1 MKGSLIVALMF
12 ASGIAVGYF
21 GLCPAGVDYAQL
33 ALYVLYL
40 LIAFVGWEFGRHQ
53 VERAFANVSWS
64 VLLLPIV
71 TVVCSLV
78 FALLAGLLM
87 GIYTPS
93 DYLALGSGLGY
104 YSLSSML
111 ILDYMRDKSGGEIAG
126 ELAAIALLTNIMRE
140 MMALLLA
147 PWFKRWFGS
156 YAPIS
161 AAGVTSLDVCLPIIA
176 CCCGPE
182 IVGVSVLHGVV
193 LEMSIPALVWICCQL

>member
-64 VLLLPIV
+64 VLLL
-71 TVVCSLV
+71 
-78 FALLAGLLM
+78 
-87 GIYTPS
+87 
-93 DYLALGSGLGY
+93 GSGLGY

-111 ILDYMRDKSGGEIAG
+111 ILDYMREKSGAEIAG

-176 CCCGPE
+176 RCCGPE